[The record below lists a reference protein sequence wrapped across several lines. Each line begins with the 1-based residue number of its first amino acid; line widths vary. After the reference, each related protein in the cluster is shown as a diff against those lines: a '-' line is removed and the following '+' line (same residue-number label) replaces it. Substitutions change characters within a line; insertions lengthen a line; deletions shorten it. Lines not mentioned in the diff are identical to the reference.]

1 MFIGVITNK
10 YLMENDIDFLSELE
24 SLSKEIKPEKITEAK
39 QKDVIE
45 EETLKNDNNIP
56 QSQYDINMQ
65 NAFME
70 VENHLKALSD
80 KLKEQLNDG
89 VNVDQMG
96 DNPFIDAFT
105 KMQNAPLDDFKLED
119 MNKLF
124 EAMPQINTNE
134 GKEEAQKKMCNE
146 VLECLISSN
155 LLNETVM
162 NMKKTIE
169 ESLSKN
175 KDKLNKEELDKYNKS
190 IEFADMIISEANK
203 VHPNKEVIID
213 MLYQLQQ
220 ITEIDNII

>member
-1 MFIGVITNK
+1 
-10 YLMENDIDFLSELE
+10 MENDIDFLSELE
-24 SLSKEIKPEKITEAK
+24 SLSKEIKPEKITEPK
-39 QKDVIE
+39 QKDVKE
-45 EETLKNDNNIP
+45 EDTPKNDNNNP

-80 KLKEQLNDG
+80 KIKEQLNDG

-124 EAMPQINTNE
+124 EAMPQIALNTNE
-134 GKEEAQKKMCNE
+134 GKEEAQKKICNE

-162 NMKKTIE
+162 NMKRTIE
-169 ESLSKN
+169 DSLSKN
-175 KDKLNKEELDKYNKS
+175 KDKLSKEELDKYNNS
-190 IEFADMIISEANK
+190 IQYADMIISEANK
-203 VHPNKEVIID
+203 GQPNKEIIID